1 MLVASHNTRRSTASS
16 TPSDGLGG
24 GSERAAPCSG
34 ITPGHSKPAS
44 VPLGAL
50 GRERCPARKLQT
62 PMRAFGYAS
71 CVPTPSPERELDATD
86 HEIIALLCADA
97 RRPLSDIAKRVHL
110 SSPAVKR
117 RLDRLERLQV
127 IIGYTAR
134 VDHAK
139 LGRPLEAFTE
149 LRFVGSTPVDQ
160 IARIAED
167 IPEVQAVFTTAGDPD
182 ALAWIRVRDVAD
194 LKRVVDDLRRSG
206 RVTGTKTLMV
216 LGTSA
221 RTAPAL

>member
-1 MLVASHNTRRSTASS
+1 MA
-16 TPSDGLGG
+16 TPS
-24 GSERAAPCSG
+24 S
-34 ITPGHSKPAS
+34 
-44 VPLGAL
+44 
-50 GRERCPARKLQT
+50 
-62 PMRAFGYAS
+62 
-71 CVPTPSPERELDATD
+71 ERELDATD
-86 HEIIALLCADA
+86 HEIITLLCADA
-97 RRPLSDIAKRVHL
+97 RRPLADIAKRVHL

-182 ALAWIRVRDVAD
+182 ALAWIRVKDVAD

-221 RTAPAL
+221 RVAPAL

>member
-1 MLVASHNTRRSTASS
+1 MPVTRNIRT
-16 TPSDGLGG
+16 L
-24 GSERAAPCSG
+24 EAA
-34 ITPGHSKPAS
+34 
-44 VPLGAL
+44 L
-50 GRERCPARKLQT
+50 
-62 PMRAFGYAS
+62 GYAS
-71 CVPTPSPERELDATD
+71 CVASPSDERELDATD
-86 HEIIALLCADA
+86 HEIITLLCADA
-97 RRPLSDIAKRVHL
+97 RRPLADIAKRVHL

-134 VDHAK
+134 IDHAK

-182 ALAWIRVRDVAD
+182 ALAWIRVKDVAD

-221 RTAPAL
+221 RVAPAL